1 MTRTQV
7 HPQGSLQ
14 CFITCLFFASKDIL
28 RFSQG
33 EAFTVDSGFPFPDA
47 CDAGNICFP
56 KVEQKNGE
64 ITMVLGPYV
73 AVKMNVSKNI

>member
-1 MTRTQV
+1 M
-7 HPQGSLQ
+7 SLL
-14 CFITCLFFASKDIL
+14 CIERHFEVLP
-28 RFSQG
+28 G
-33 EAFTVDSGFPFPDA
+33 EAFTVDSGFPLPDA

-64 ITMVLGPYV
+64 ITMALGPYV